1 MQYISPNAVTCQAAI
16 FDLDGTL
23 IDSLEDL
30 ADSANAMLAGY
41 GFPQHDVDLYRFM
54 VGNGSR
60 KLMERCLPED
70 KSTDAAFVDEAL
82 ARYKQEYEGRLTAKT
97 RPYAGILTML
107 ARLQDM
113 QVPMSVCTNK
123 HQSAADKITA
133 ALFPPGTFREVIGDA
148 EGLPRKP
155 DPAKVL
161 KLAENMGVKPEKIA
175 YFGDTSVDMDTAKNA
190 GAVAL
195 GVTWGFRSRE
205 ELEQHGARFI
215 LDMPAE
221 LFTKVAFEKAGKE

>member
-23 IDSLEDL
+23 IDSLEDI

-41 GFPQHDVDLYRFM
+41 GFPSHDVDLYRLM

-60 KLMERCLPED
+60 KLIERCLPED
-70 KSTDAAFVDEAL
+70 KSTDAALVNEAL
-82 ARYKQEYEGRLTAKT
+82 ARYKQEYEVRLTTKT

-107 ARLQDM
+107 ARLRDM
-113 QVPMSVCTNK
+113 QVPMAVCTNK
-123 HQSAADKITA
+123 HQSAADAITA
-133 ALFPPGTFREVIGDA
+133 ALFPAGTFREVIGDA

-161 KLAENMGVKPEKIA
+161 KLAENMGVKPEKVA
-175 YFGDTSVDMDTAKNA
+175 YFGDTSVDMDTANNA
-190 GAVAL
+190 GML
-195 GVTWGFRSRE
+195 PIGVTWGFRPQE
-205 ELEQHGARFI
+205 ELVEHGAKI
-215 LDMPAE
+215 LLDTPME
-221 LFTKVAFEKAGKE
+221 LFSKVEF